1 MHATNVGVAFLADTD
16 EDARKLE
23 GLASEI
29 YRPEHHD
36 AQPEG
41 VDNLG

>member
-1 MHATNVGVAFLADTD
+1 MGVAFLADTD

-29 YRPEHHD
+29 YRPLHLD